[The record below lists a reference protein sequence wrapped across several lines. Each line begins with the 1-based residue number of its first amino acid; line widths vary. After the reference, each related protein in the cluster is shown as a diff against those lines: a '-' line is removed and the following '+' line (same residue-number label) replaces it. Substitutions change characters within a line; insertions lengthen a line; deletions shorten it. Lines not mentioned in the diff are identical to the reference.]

1 VPVSLAAD
9 DDINDAFAV
18 LWTARRIHAGRAR
31 GIPDPPE
38 RDARGIGMAI
48 WY

>member
-1 VPVSLAAD
+1 VPASLAGG

-31 GIPDPPE
+31 VIPDPPE
-38 RDARGIGMAI
+38 KDARGIDMAI